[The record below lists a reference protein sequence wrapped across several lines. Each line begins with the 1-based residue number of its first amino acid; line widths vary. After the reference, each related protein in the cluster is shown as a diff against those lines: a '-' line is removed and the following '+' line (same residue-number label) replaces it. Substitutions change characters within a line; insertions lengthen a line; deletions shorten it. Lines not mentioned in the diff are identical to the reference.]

1 MSGSG
6 RVRRKAEGWCAR
18 AGLGLATLIMAAL
31 VALPSTA
38 AAEVPPYS
46 LPVTLPAPKQSPA
59 VDANAPYTAVVLDLI
74 HQLEPSSPPTRD
86 QLANASKLL
95 HDGANGA
102 CHNVGPVTAPTGTN
116 PSIAPICW
124 TDAQGVLNTSGPN
137 TRGSTG
143 PMTLM
148 GLGSTFDRSLGNAW
162 GQTEGTESR
171 SFMVTGLFGPQTD
184 LDRLPNWGRNLT
196 TTGEDPYLSHEMVAA
211 QINGIQGVG
220 TMSQMKHFAVYNGQN
235 QNLNTDIHDQP
246 LHENYLLPYEGGF
259 VDGKAAAT
267 MCSYQVWRDTSTHL
281 PASVSA
287 LTQPSPFQSGLV
299 PATWPLNESHFSCEQ
314 PLILNYVLRDLWN
327 SKAFVGSDYPA
338 THSTSGILQ
347 GEDQEMPTQTGFFSA
362 SNTLSAAQQTDATGS
377 TCSDATGTTML
388 SCSTSGAL
396 HVGGYPG
403 PGCPVGGCTLVDAVM
418 NGSMP
423 LAVFNQSLA
432 RILYQEQRFGLLGCD
447 QTPVSASCT
456 NPGGIGSDRTGT
468 APLPAGS
475 NSGTPVLG
483 TKNGDAA
490 IVERYSEEGATLLK
504 NDQSALPLTGLND
517 GDVLVT
523 GANANHLVADPTNE
537 ASTGFI
543 DRDAVNP
550 LQQLKEFSAKPGA
563 FQFAPANDPTGYP
576 VPSSALSR
584 SNSTVTGN
592 LARTGPG
599 AGNDSSLDFTS
610 VSAAGQLAPGSYS
623 WTGYVY
629 VPTTDTYTFAVQ
641 QSAGVAAGNVTVTL
655 DGTARTL
662 ASAANVYGAT
672 TPGTPTNAGYTEPLL
687 TNRTFSA
694 GSLTGGTFHP
704 ITITFNN
711 DTAGA
716 ASFRFAY
723 SRTQGDI
730 DDAAAAARGKK
741 AAIVFVNDGVGAVS
755 TTPNPDVPG
764 TTISAPVQLS
774 DASNKLVSAVAAANP
789 NTIVVMNTANPVLMP
804 WFDNVKSVLEMW
816 FAGQEGG
823 TSTARL
829 LLGLANPGGHSSM
842 TWPKNATDTLWG
854 YNEPAGALY
863 PGSPGGRHPE
873 RLNGNGGCTVPAG
886 STATCPVATGTVES
900 EGIYAGYRYFDKLGI
915 TPQIPFGYGLSYTTF
930 GYSNLSVAPKTDGTV
945 DVSFDVKN
953 TGTRAGDEAAQVYVG
968 PGPDHPG
975 IQQATKALRGFQRV
989 SLDPGET
996 RHLTVTLDQRSFQY
1010 WDETTQQWLDNYGSR
1025 RIWVGDSSAG
1035 ANLPLTATTTP
1046 IPAGSGAQA
1055 PVGGTVPATLSL
1067 SLGTPAA
1074 FGAFTPGVTKDY
1086 TAATSATVVSTAG
1099 DGTLSVSDPSSVAT
1113 GHLVNGTFA
1122 LPQPLQ
1128 ASATSPAG
1136 NGGAFAPVGG
1146 SANPTTL
1153 LSYAGP
1159 VSNDPVSIAFKQ
1171 HIDATD
1177 ALRTGAYSKT
1187 LTFTLST
1194 TNP

>member
-1 MSGSG
+1 MPGSVL
-6 RVRRKAEGWCAR
+6 VRRKAGGSVAR
-18 AGLGLATLIMAAL
+18 ACLVLATTAMAVV
-31 VALPSTA
+31 VALPAGAS
-38 AAEVPPYS
+38 AEVPPYS
-46 LPVTLPAPKQSPA
+46 LPVTLPLAKQSPA
-59 VDANAPYTAVVLDLI
+59 VDANAPYTSVVLDLI
-74 HQLEPSSPPTRD
+74 HQLEPSSPPTRAE
-86 QLANASKLL
+86 LANASKLL

-102 CHNVGPVTAPTGTN
+102 CHNVGPVSAPTGTN

-148 GLGSTFDRSLGNAW
+148 GLGSSFDRVLGNAW
-162 GQTEGTESR
+162 GQTEGIESR
-171 SFMVTGLFGPQTD
+171 AFMVTGLFGPQTD
-184 LDRLPNWGRNLT
+184 LDRQPNWSRNLT
-196 TTGEDPYLSHEMVAA
+196 TTGEDPFLSHEMVAT

-220 TMSQMKHFAVYNGQN
+220 TMSQMKHFAVYNGQS
-235 QNLNTDIHDQP
+235 QNVNTDIADQP
-246 LHENYLLPYEGGF
+246 LHENYLTPYEAGF
-259 VDGKAAAT
+259 VDAKAAAG
-267 MCSYQVWRDTSTHL
+267 MCSYQILRDTSTHL
-281 PASVSA
+281 PTISA
-287 LTQPSPFQSGLV
+287 LTQPSPFESGPI
-299 PATWPLNESHFSCEQ
+299 PATWPLNESHFACEQ
-314 PLILNYVLRDLWN
+314 PLLLNYVLRDLWH
-327 SKAFVGSDYPA
+327 SQAFIGSDYPA

-362 SNTLSAAQQTDATGS
+362 DTANPATDPTGS
-377 TCSDATGTTML
+377 TCLMGTGADQIKVDCSVAGATHAGGIPGPNCPANGCKLVDSVVNGTT
-388 SCSTSGAL
+388 
-396 HVGGYPG
+396 
-403 PGCPVGGCTLVDAVM
+403 
-418 NGSMP
+418 P

-432 RILYQEQRFGLLGCD
+432 RILYQEQRFGMLGCD
-447 QTPVSASCT
+447 QTPVSSLCT
-456 NPGGIGSDRTGT
+456 NPGGIGADRTGT
-468 APLPAGS
+468 APLPAGAT
-475 NSGTPVLG
+475 SGTPVLG

-504 NDQSALPLTGLND
+504 NNGSGLPLTASGLND

-523 GANANHLVADPTNE
+523 GANANHTVADPTNE
-537 ASTGFI
+537 ASTGFV
-543 DRDAVNP
+543 DRDAINP
-550 LQQLKEFSAKPGA
+550 LQQLKEFSGKPGA

-584 SNSTVTGN
+584 SNSAQTGN

-599 AGNDSSLDFTS
+599 AGNDTSLDFTTAS
-610 VSAAGQLAPGSYS
+610 SAGQLAPGSYS

-629 VPTTDTYTFAVQ
+629 VPNTDTYTFAFQ
-641 QSAGVAAGNVTVTL
+641 QSSSVANANVTVSF

-662 ASAANVYGAT
+662 ANAANVYGAT

-687 TNRTFSA
+687 VNRTFSA
-694 GSLTGGTFHP
+694 GSLTGGSFHP

-711 DTAGA
+711 DTTSP

-730 DDAAAAARGKK
+730 DDAANAARGKK

-755 TTPNPDVPG
+755 TTANPDLAG
-764 TTISAPVQLS
+764 TNLSAPVQLS

-829 LLGLANPGGHSSM
+829 LLGLANPGGHSSL
-842 TWPKNATDTLWG
+842 TWPKNATDTIWG

-873 RLNGNGGCTVPAG
+873 RLNGNGGCTVVTG
-886 STATCPVATGTVES
+886 SGATCPAANGTVES

-915 TPQIPFGYGLSYTTF
+915 APQVPFGYGLSYTTF
-930 GYSNLSVAPKTDGTV
+930 GYSNLSLNAKTNGTV
-945 DVSFDVKN
+945 DVSFDVTN
-953 TGTRAGDEAAQVYVG
+953 TGTRAGDDAAQVYVG
-968 PGPDHPG
+968 PGPNHPG
-975 IQQATKALRGFQRV
+975 IQQAVKALRGFERV
-989 SLDPGET
+989 SLDPGQT
-996 RHLTVTLDQRSFQY
+996 KHLTVTLDQRSFQY
-1010 WDETTQQWLDNYGSR
+1010 WDETSQQFVDNYGSR
-1025 RIWVGDSSAG
+1025 RFWVGDSSSTSD
-1035 ANLPLTATTTP
+1035 LPLTATTTP
-1046 IPAGSGAQA
+1046 IPDGSGAQA

-1067 SLGTPAA
+1067 SLGAPAA
-1074 FGAFTPGVTKDY
+1074 FEPFTPGVGKDY
-1086 TAATSATVVSTAG
+1086 TASTTATVTSTAG

-1113 GHLVNGTFA
+1113 GHLVNGSFS

-1128 ASATSPAG
+1128 ANATSPAG
-1136 NGGAFAPVGG
+1136 NGGAFAPVG
-1146 SANPTTL
+1146 SSTTL
-1153 LSYAGP
+1153 LTYGGP
-1159 VSNDPVSIAFKQ
+1159 VSNDPVAIGFKQ
-1171 HIDATD
+1171 SIGAND

>member
-1 MSGSG
+1 M
-6 RVRRKAEGWCAR
+6 R
-18 AGLGLATLIMAAL
+18 ASLALATSAMAVA
-31 VALPSTA
+31 VALPGGAS
-38 AAEVPPYS
+38 AEVPPYS
-46 LPVTLPAPKQSPA
+46 FPVTLPAAKQSPA
-59 VDANAPYTAVVLDLI
+59 VDANAPYTSVVLDLI
-74 HQLEPSSPPTRD
+74 HQLEPSNPPTRD

-95 HDGANGA
+95 HDGPNGA
-102 CHNVGPVTAPTGTN
+102 CHNVGPVSAPTGTN

-137 TRGSTG
+137 ARGSTG
-143 PMTLM
+143 PTTLM
-148 GLGSTFDRSLGNAW
+148 ALGSTFDRGLGNAW

-196 TTGEDPYLSHEMVAA
+196 TTGEDPYLSHELVAS

-235 QNLNTDIHDQP
+235 QNVNTDISDQP

-267 MCSYQVWRDTSTHL
+267 MCSYQIFRDTSTHL
-281 PASVSA
+281 PTSVSS

-299 PATWPLNESHFSCEQ
+299 PATWPLNESHFACEQ
-314 PLILNYVLRDLWN
+314 PLIMQYVLRDLWH
-327 SKAFVGSDYPA
+327 SQAFIGSDYPA

-362 SNTLSAAQQTDATGS
+362 DTGNPATDPTGS
-377 TCSDATGTTML
+377 TCLMGTGADQVKVDCSVPGATH
-388 SCSTSGAL
+388 A
-396 HVGGYPG
+396 GGIPG
-403 PGCPVGGCTLVDAVM
+403 PNCPANGCKLVDAVM
-418 NGSMP
+418 NGTMP

-447 QTPVSASCT
+447 QTPVASTCT
-456 NPGGIGSDRTGT
+456 NPGGIGTDRTGT
-468 APLPAGS
+468 APLPVGS
-475 NSGTPVLG
+475 TSGTPVLG

-490 IVERYSEEGATLLK
+490 IVERMSEEGATLLK
-504 NDQSALPLTGLND
+504 NTGSGLPLVASGLND

-523 GANANHLVADPTNE
+523 GANANHTVADPTNE
-537 ASTGFI
+537 ASTGMI
-543 DRDAVNP
+543 DRNAVNP
-550 LQQLKEFSAKPGA
+550 LQQLKEYSGKPGA
-563 FQFAPANDPTGYP
+563 FTFAPANDPTGYP

-584 SNSTVTGN
+584 SNSAVTGN

-623 WTGYVY
+623 WTGYIY
-629 VPTTDTYTFAVQ
+629 VPTADTYTFAFQ
-641 QSAGVAAGNVTVTL
+641 QSASVANANVTVNF

-662 ASAANVYGAT
+662 ANAANVYGAT

-694 GSLTGGTFHP
+694 GALTAGFHP

-711 DTAGA
+711 DTSAA

-755 TTPNPDVPG
+755 TTPDPDHPG
-764 TTISAPVQLS
+764 TTISAPTQLS
-774 DASNKLVSAVAAANP
+774 AASNNLISAVAAANP
-789 NTIVVMNTANPVLMP
+789 NTIVVLDTANPVLMP

-823 TSTARL
+823 TATARV
-829 LLGLANPGGHSSM
+829 LLGLANPGGHSSL
-842 TWPKNATDTLWG
+842 TWPKNATDTIWG

-873 RLNGNGGCTVPAG
+873 RLNGNGGCAVITG
-886 STATCPVATGTVES
+886 SGATCAAATGTVES

-915 TPQIPFGYGLSYTTF
+915 TPQVPFGYGLSYTTF
-930 GYSNLSVAPKTDGTV
+930 GYSNLSLAPKLNGTV
-945 DVSFDVKN
+945 DVSFDVTN
-953 TGTRAGDEAAQVYVG
+953 TGSRAGDDAAQVYVG
-968 PGPDHPG
+968 AGASHAG
-975 IQQATKALRGFQRV
+975 IQQAVRSLRGFERV
-989 SLDPGET
+989 SLDPGQT
-996 RHLTVTLDQRSFQY
+996 KHVTITLDQRSFQY
-1010 WDETTQQWLDNYGSR
+1010 WDETSQQWVDNYGSR
-1025 RIWVGDSSAG
+1025 QIWVGDSSAT
-1035 ANLPLTATTTP
+1035 ANLPLSASTTP
-1046 IPAGSGAQA
+1046 IPAGSGASGT
-1055 PVGGTVPATLSL
+1055 VGGDVPATLSL
-1067 SLGTPAA
+1067 TLGTPAA
-1074 FGAFTPGVTKDY
+1074 FGPFTPGLAKDY
-1086 TAATSATVVSTAG
+1086 TATQTANVISTAG
-1099 DGTLSVSDPSSVAT
+1099 NATLSVSDPSTTAP
-1113 GHLVNGTFA
+1113 GHLVNGSYA
-1122 LPQPLQ
+1122 LPQALQ

-1136 NGGAFAPVGG
+1136 NGGALAALSG
-1146 SANPTTL
+1146 SPLTL
-1153 LSYAGP
+1153 LTWPYP
-1159 VSNDPVSIAFKQ
+1159 ISNDPVSITFKQ
-1171 HIDATD
+1171 SIGSGD
-1177 ALRTGAYSKT
+1177 ALRTGSYSKT
-1187 LTFTLST
+1187 LTYTLST
-1194 TNP
+1194 TQP

>member
-1 MSGSG
+1 
-6 RVRRKAEGWCAR
+6 
-18 AGLGLATLIMAAL
+18 
-31 VALPSTA
+31 
-38 AAEVPPYS
+38 
-46 LPVTLPAPKQSPA
+46 
-59 VDANAPYTAVVLDLI
+59 
-74 HQLEPSSPPTRD
+74 
-86 QLANASKLL
+86 
-95 HDGANGA
+95 
-102 CHNVGPVTAPTGTN
+102 
-116 PSIAPICW
+116 
-124 TDAQGVLNTSGPN
+124 
-137 TRGSTG
+137 
-143 PMTLM
+143 
-148 GLGSTFDRSLGNAW
+148 
-162 GQTEGTESR
+162 
-171 SFMVTGLFGPQTD
+171 
-184 LDRLPNWGRNLT
+184 
-196 TTGEDPYLSHEMVAA
+196 
-211 QINGIQGVG
+211 
-220 TMSQMKHFAVYNGQN
+220 
-235 QNLNTDIHDQP
+235 
-246 LHENYLLPYEGGF
+246 
-259 VDGKAAAT
+259 
-267 MCSYQVWRDTSTHL
+267 
-281 PASVSA
+281 
-287 LTQPSPFQSGLV
+287 
-299 PATWPLNESHFSCEQ
+299 
-314 PLILNYVLRDLWN
+314 
-327 SKAFVGSDYPA
+327 
-338 THSTSGILQ
+338 
-347 GEDQEMPTQTGFFSA
+347 
-362 SNTLSAAQQTDATGS
+362 
-377 TCSDATGTTML
+377 
-388 SCSTSGAL
+388 
-396 HVGGYPG
+396 
-403 PGCPVGGCTLVDAVM
+403 
-418 NGSMP
+418 MP

-447 QTPVSASCT
+447 QTPVSSSCT

-475 NSGTPVLG
+475 SSGTPVLG

-543 DRDAVNP
+543 DRDAINP
-550 LQQLKEFSAKPGA
+550 LQQLKEFSGKPGA

-610 VSAAGQLAPGSYS
+610 VSAAGQLAPGVYS

-641 QSAGVAAGNVTVTL
+641 QSASVAAGNVTVTL
-655 DGTARTL
+655 DGTTRTL
-662 ASAANVYGAT
+662 ANAANVYGAT

-723 SRTQGDI
+723 SRAQGDI
-730 DDAAAAARGKK
+730 DDAAAAGRGKK

-873 RLNGNGGCTVPAG
+873 RLNGNGGCTVPTG
-886 STATCPVATGTVES
+886 STATCPAATGTVES

-968 PGPDHPG
+968 PGPDHAG

-996 RHLTVTLDQRSFQY
+996 RHLTITLDQRSFQY

-1074 FGAFTPGVTKDY
+1074 FGAFTPGITKDY
-1086 TAATSATVVSTAG
+1086 TAATTATVVSTAG

-1113 GHLVNGTFA
+1113 GHLVNGTFS

-1128 ASATSPAG
+1128 AGATSPAG